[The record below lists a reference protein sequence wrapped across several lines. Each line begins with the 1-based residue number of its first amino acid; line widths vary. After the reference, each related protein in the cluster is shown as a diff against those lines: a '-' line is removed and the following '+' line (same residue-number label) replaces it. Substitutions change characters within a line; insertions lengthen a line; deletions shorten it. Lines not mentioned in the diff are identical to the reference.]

1 MCGPGCSKIN
11 PAAVENSERGSA
23 LYRQAFSAEQSG
35 DIKEAIRLFNKVLIE
50 EPRSYSAHFQ
60 LATLLHD
67 HDEDYTGAI
76 YHYKQYLYLRP
87 ESEKSTLAQERIRIA
102 EQLLAPQI
110 LKKVGDSVQG
120 ISQAHLLKE
129 NERLNRVITT
139 MEGEKAVLMEGKAAA
154 DKELVDLRGDNTRL
168 RDVLNKMRI
177 SETVSEPSQPILK
190 RVEAAMKKGE
200 ADKPAPKLDAQSLR
214 AMREEA
220 SAMARDGSREPERK
234 PLVDVPSTDAM
245 IKKVQSRL
253 EGSPKAAAE
262 KAKPEAAAEKTKPK
276 PAAEKEN
283 PEAAAEKANPEAP
296 AEKVKP
302 EVPDNPVKLGKS
314 TFSAL
319 SLFGKEDKR
328 EKGAKPRSEARTY
341 VVQPGDSLFRVAEK
355 FYGDSMQWKKIR
367 DANPSRIDPDGR
379 IRAGQIIVVP

>member
-1 MCGPGCSKIN
+1 MFRAFLTGVCGCLMLVGSGCSKSG
-11 PAAVENSERGSA
+11 AGAVESTERGST
-23 LYRQAFSAEQSG
+23 LYRQAFAAEQSG
-35 DIKEAIRLFNKVLIE
+35 DIKEAVRLFNKVLID

-67 HDEDYTGAI
+67 HEEDYVGAI

-87 ESEKSTLAQERIRIA
+87 ESEKSSLAQDRIRIA

-129 NERLNRVITT
+129 NERLNRIITT

-154 DKELVDLRGDNTRL
+154 DKELADLRGDNTRL
-168 RDVLNKMRI
+168 REILNKMRV
-177 SETVSEPSQPILK
+177 SETVAEPGQPILK
-190 RVEAAMKKGE
+190 RVEDAIKKG
-200 ADKPAPKLDAQSLR
+200 DGDTPATKTDAKSLR
-214 AMREEA
+214 ALREEA
-220 SAMARDGSREPERK
+220 SEMAAKGDKEAGRK

-253 EGSPKAAAE
+253 EGE
-262 KAKPEAAAEKTKPK
+262 
-276 PAAEKEN
+276 
-283 PEAAAEKANPEAP
+283 
-296 AEKVKP
+296 P
-302 EVPDNPVKLGKS
+302 EVPAAAKPADSGKAEKPAKS
-314 TFSAL
+314 DLSAL
-319 SLFGKEDKR
+319 SLFGKEDK
-328 EKGAKPRSEARTY
+328 KDKSAKSAGEQRTY

-355 FYGDSMQWKKIR
+355 FYGDSTQWKKIR
-367 DANPSRIDPDGR
+367 DANRTRIDPDGR

>member
-1 MCGPGCSKIN
+1 
-11 PAAVENSERGSA
+11 

-129 NERLNRVITT
+129 NERLNRIITT

-190 RVEAAMKKGE
+190 RVEAAIKKGE

-220 SAMARDGSREPERK
+220 SAMARDGSSEPGRK
-234 PLVDVPSTDAM
+234 PLVEVPSTDAM

-253 EGSPKAAAE
+253 EGTPEVPAE
-262 KAKPEAAAEKTKPK
+262 KVKPEAAAEKVK
-276 PAAEKEN
+276 
-283 PEAAAEKANPEAP
+283 PEAAAEK
-296 AEKVKP
+296 VKP
-302 EVPDNPVKLGKS
+302 EATETPVKLGKS

-328 EKGAKPRSEARTY
+328 EKGAKPRGEARTY

-355 FYGDSMQWKKIR
+355 FYGDSMHWKKIR